1 MFITFEGLDFSGKS
15 TQARLFVDRLRER
28 GTTVRVLREPGG
40 TELSE
45 RVRALLL
52 ERSTEPVHMLSE
64 ILLFEASRAQLVHQ
78 IIRPA
83 LARGETVVCDR
94 YYDSSTAYQG
104 FGRGIPLDTVHTLN
118 AIATGRLAPDLTFL
132 LDIPVREI
140 ARRQAAAGVASDRME
155 SAGTDFYQRVR
166 NGFLTLVT
174 SEPGRVV
181 RVDGEGEPA
190 AVAATVW
197 SAFEAKVRRKE
208 HV

>member
-1 MFITFEGLDFSGKS
+1 
-15 TQARLFVDRLRER
+15 
-28 GTTVRVLREPGG
+28 VRVLREPGG

-52 ERSTEPVHMLSE
+52 ERSAEPVHMLSE